1 MFGCKDV
8 WLRDFIP
15 TFEKMM
21 RSGYTNSELTTA
33 PPSWANVL
41 CLPKKGIT
49 CSIVWL
55 PGTHWNTMENVG
67 TQWNTNIFIEYAIG
81 NGATQLLQLWQKEF
95 TILALTQMI
104 PKWIGPVILL
114 ALLSHHLK
122 SVLNIL
128 HLNLC
133 NLHACLCYWTLGFR
147 FGGVRHGAVD
157 LNSKLGHLNPFL
169 SFLIQ
174 AKPVNEPEVRS
185 L

>member
-81 NGATQLLQLWQKEF
+81 NGATQLLQLWQKKF

-122 SVLNIL
+122 SYLSSISSTSTSVTSTPASAIE
-128 HLNLC
+128 HLVS
-133 NLHACLCYWTLGFR
+133 GSEEF
-147 FGGVRHGAVD
+147 VM
-157 LNSKLGHLNPFL
+157 
-169 SFLIQ
+169 
-174 AKPVNEPEVRS
+174 EP
-185 L
+185 